1 MVVKVLLH
9 VGSDHP
15 GQVLS
20 VNSQGMEVGVRE
32 IGIGGR
38 DEEISLQVLAAANMN
53 LRKGARLRSISSV
66 ISPNQATGAA
76 TKSGSVVVN
85 EVVLGSK
92 RNLGSE

>member
-38 DEEISLQVLAAANMN
+38 DEEISLQVLAANMN
-53 LRKGARLRSISSV
+53 PRKGARLRSISSV